1 MRNPGHGRLT
11 RRTAIATAA
20 ALSVVVA
27 AGGYALASTN
37 APAPGPGPGP
47 GPGGGNGTSLTYLV
61 GANVDVAPHMTGQ
74 NATMCPRGMYPVGGG
89 PSSSHADWEIQWS
102 DADRSNRRAQQ
113 PDEWTV
119 SLLNNGNARAQ
130 FKVYVVCSTA
140 GSVNSNY

>member
-1 MRNPGHGRLT
+1 MRKPGHGRLT

-20 ALSVVVA
+20 TLAAVVA
-27 AGGYALASTN
+27 GGGYALASTN
-37 APAPGPGPGP
+37 GNGPMA
-47 GPGGGNGTSLTYLV
+47 GGNGASLTYLV